1 MKNNLPYFAILVVLI
16 YALYNASFKKETETK
31 VNKKYTKHI
40 KTHKIEHYMEELSNI
55 NSVSYAKE
63 YIISVINHGSNQ
75 FNFKGGVMEGGF
87 APAADAEKIACYVLE
102 FSNKKCKKSYKKDAA
117 MFYSSNC
124 AGCHGDNG
132 KGLKGT
138 YPNLTRDKLLGIEK
152 RENYLKSIKHKENL
166 KKI

>member
-1 MKNNLPYFAILVVLI
+1 MKNNLPYFAILAVLV
-16 YALYNASFKKETETK
+16 YAVYNASLKEKSETI

-40 KTHKIEHYMEELSNI
+40 KAHKTEHYREELSNI
-55 NSVSYAKE
+55 NSVSYAKK

-87 APAADAEKIACYVLE
+87 APPADAEKIACYVLE
-102 FSNKKCKKSYKKDAA
+102 FSRKKCRKPYNKDAA

-132 KGLKGT
+132 KGLKGA
-138 YPNLTRDKLLGIEK
+138 YPDLTKDKLLGIKK
-152 RENYLKSIKHKENL
+152 REEYLKSMKS
-166 KKI
+166 KKD